1 VPTLRSLL
9 ASPVLSE
16 VLSPVAGTVDRQV
29 VDSVVL
35 IEDLGD
41 FLDEAGANALMLL
54 TPRASAA
61 STTYR
66 FEIAVREA
74 GARRVAAVVLTG
86 TATPAL
92 LPTSV
97 ALAQR
102 AGLVVLRAAPTT
114 DLAELVSAAHR
125 EIRVGSETALARALA
140 ALDAL
145 RSAEKANQGVKRM
158 LEAAS
163 AAFGVGLEMR
173 EPKAG
178 VPTKPTSWGG
188 EFGVPTKPASWGA
201 KDGELSSPVIVD
213 GNVRGV
219 VTGQPDS
226 GDPAATRIVLELTA
240 GAIARAL
247 AAKQRAEEIPARSE
261 AELLAELL
269 SSEPLTAAPLL
280 QRARALGLAIDGWH
294 IIVRIELSNLQAL
307 SDGNELAA
315 FELGQAIEQ
324 LAHQTARASGGR
336 WHRGRV
342 GSSVLLLRME
352 RDDPGHGALAATSE
366 VAQRVLRRLLSRAQ
380 GLVAYC
386 GIGGMHAGPTGVR
399 ASAAEAAAAVAA
411 ARLAGKSNVVCSFD
425 EVGLRRTL
433 IEWYA
438 SDSAREAV
446 KSLLEPLERLG
457 QRKAELAIG
466 TLQTY
471 LDHQGSLSAT
481 AATLHLHRNA
491 VAYRIA
497 QIIERLQV
505 NIDDPDQRL
514 LLQLACRARALRQ
527 L

>member
-1 VPTLRSLL
+1 VPTLQSLL
-9 ASPVLSE
+9 ASPMLSE
-16 VLSPVAGTVDRQV
+16 VLSPVAGTVGGQV

-35 IEDLGD
+35 VEHIGD
-41 FLDEAGANALMLL
+41 FLDQAGANALMLL

-61 STTYR
+61 ATTYR

-86 TATPAL
+86 NVTPPL

-97 ALAQR
+97 ALAER
-102 AGLVVLRAAPTT
+102 AGLVVLCAAPGT
-114 DLAELVSAAHR
+114 DLAELVSATYR

-145 RSAEKANQGVKRM
+145 CSAEKANLGVKRV

-163 AAFGVGLEMR
+163 TAFGASIEMR
-173 EPKAG
+173 EPK
-178 VPTKPTSWGG
+178 SGG
-188 EFGVPTKPASWGA
+188 GKSGVPTKPASWG
-201 KDGELSSPVIVD
+201 KDGELSSPVLVD

-219 VTGQPDS
+219 VVGHPDW

-240 GAIARAL
+240 GAVARTL
-247 AAKQRAEEIPARSE
+247 SAKQRAEEIPARSE
-261 AELLAELL
+261 AELLTELL
-269 SSEPLTAAPLL
+269 SSEPETAAPLL
-280 QRARALGLAIDGWH
+280 HRARALGLAIDGWH
-294 IIVRIELSNLQAL
+294 IIVRIELSNLAAF

-336 WHRGRV
+336 WHRGRM
-342 GSSVLLLRME
+342 GSSILLLRME
-352 RDDPGHGALAATSE
+352 RDDPGHKALAATSE
-366 VAQRVLRRLLSRAQ
+366 VAQRVLRRLQSRAP

-399 ASAAEAAAAVAA
+399 ASAAEASAAVAA

-438 SDSAREAV
+438 SDTAREAV

-457 QRKAELAIG
+457 HRKAEIAIG

-481 AATLHLHRNA
+481 AAALHLHRNA

-497 QIIERLQV
+497 QILERLQV